1 MGFKRKLRWLILVL
15 IPLLLLTG
23 CGDLEPEIQDTRT
36 VILNMDFH
44 GKSSSRSSSSVSASE
59 LSQYNTH
66 LILALPSGEVLTSN
80 YKNFHSSFAKGL
92 MNTADNKVSLEIP
105 LNTQMKIFAFLF
117 EENYSMSELFPG
129 TREVGYY
136 GESQTFS
143 IGTQTNNLSLDITL
157 IQVPGTGTDS
167 EGGTDTLLDTIA
179 PTASVTTATI
189 TTSGNAVVQSTET
202 GTAYLVNTT
211 VSVSNNFTSITGA
224 MDSQWNSVAITLVNT
239 DTNLPATGLADG
251 TYKVYAVDA
260 ASNLSSASS
269 NSVTVA
275 TTVTDTTAPTVTF
288 NPANGDTG
296 EAISDNITITFSEAV
311 RNIDNTVLTDSNID
325 SLITLKLD
333 NASGNNINFDATING
348 DKTVITINPTS
359 NLPNSQAVYVALGA
373 TVEDSTDNVITA
385 VNATFTTVMGG
396 YYIAGDGSGG
406 GGAGDYWY
414 EYNKLALGG
423 HGAGDNDTIVGT
435 PYNDV
440 IFGDGSGG
448 GGGGSKHRL
457 AAGGNSGSGSDN
469 IDGGAGNDIIFGDG
483 FKGNDNH
490 GTTNW
495 EHGGIGGFGGG
506 GGGGGSYSPNGN
518 GGNGGLLAGG
528 GGGQSDKV
536 FGISLYGGV
545 SGGINSKPAG
555 GVAHISDNK
564 WGGNSAMPSIVGAG
578 YFNEQSKGGTGSNSF
593 GAGGGAGFGGLNS
606 INQVITTSTS
616 PWTYQYCSGGLPQGG
631 NGGTGSTN
639 KVIYDDS
646 SGNLYSYVSGQLT
659 SIFGST
665 PGTLNGV
672 GTGADIIDGGAGND
686 HLFGLGGNDIFVFE
700 ITDAGASDVDVI
712 WDFNR
717 LGEGDKIRLTNNNN
731 IISNTDI
738 NSIIASQV
746 ANGNNRTII
755 FNDWG
760 GKQVSIEVK
769 NIGRNFVVGD
779 FDS

>member
-1 MGFKRKLRWLILVL
+1 
-15 IPLLLLTG
+15 
-23 CGDLEPEIQDTRT
+23 
-36 VILNMDFH
+36 
-44 GKSSSRSSSSVSASE
+44 
-59 LSQYNTH
+59 
-66 LILALPSGEVLTSN
+66 
-80 YKNFHSSFAKGL
+80 
-92 MNTADNKVSLEIP
+92 MNTADKKVSLEIP

-117 EENYSMSELFPG
+117 KENYSMSELFSG
-129 TREVGYY
+129 TRTVGYY

-143 IGTQTNNLSLDITL
+143 ISANTNSLSLGITL
-157 IQVPGTGTDS
+157 IQVPGTGTDTD
-167 EGGTDTLLDTIA
+167 GGTDT
-179 PTASVTTATI
+179 
-189 TTSGNAVVQSTET
+189 GG
-202 GTAYLVNTT
+202 GTDN
-211 VSVSNNFTSITGA
+211 
-224 MDSQWNSVAITLVNT
+224 M
-239 DTNLPATGLADG
+239 
-251 TYKVYAVDA
+251 
-260 ASNLSSASS
+260 
-269 NSVTVA
+269 
-275 TTVTDTTAPTVTF
+275 APTVTF
-288 NPANGDTG
+288 SPANGATG
-296 EAISDNITITFSEAV
+296 VPISNNITIIFSEAV
-311 RNIDNTVLTDSNID
+311 RNIDNTVLTDSNSGD
-325 SLITLKLD
+325 ANGVGSLITLRL
-333 NASGNNINFDATING
+333 NNTYGTNIAFYATIDTN
-348 DKTVITINPTS
+348 KTVITIDPTN
-359 NLPNSQAVYVALGA
+359 NLPHSQAVYVVIGA
-373 TVEDSTDNVITA
+373 TVEDSAGNPITA
-385 VNATFTTVMGG
+385 ANATFTTEMGG

-435 PYNDV
+435 SYNDV

-506 GGGGGSYSPNGN
+506 GGGGGSYNPNGN

-578 YFNEQSKGGTGSNSF
+578 YFNEQSKGGTGSNAF

-616 PWTYQYCSGGLPQGG
+616 PWTSQYCSGGLPQGG
-631 NGGTGSTN
+631 NGGAGSTN

-717 LGEGDKIRLTNNNN
+717 LGEGDKIRLTNDNN

-755 FNDWG
+755 FNDGG

-769 NIGRNFVVGD
+769 NIGRNLVVAD

>member
-1 MGFKRKLRWLILVL
+1 
-15 IPLLLLTG
+15 
-23 CGDLEPEIQDTRT
+23 
-36 VILNMDFH
+36 
-44 GKSSSRSSSSVSASE
+44 
-59 LSQYNTH
+59 
-66 LILALPSGEVLTSN
+66 
-80 YKNFHSSFAKGL
+80 
-92 MNTADNKVSLEIP
+92 MNTADKKVSLEIP

-117 EENYSMSELFPG
+117 QENYSMSELFSG
-129 TREVGYY
+129 VREVGYY

-143 IGTQTNNLSLDITL
+143 IGTQTNNLSLGITL

-260 ASNLSSASS
+260 AGNLSSASS

-359 NLPNSQAVYVALGA
+359 NLPHSQAVYVALGA

-406 GGAGDYWY
+406 GGAGDYFAD
-414 EYNKLALGG
+414 YNKLALGG

-435 PYNDV
+435 SYNDV

-506 GGGGGSYSPNGN
+506 GGGGGSYSPHGN

-536 FGISLYGGV
+536 FGTSLYGGV

-578 YFNEQSKGGTGSNSF
+578 YFNEQSKGGTASNAF

-606 INQVITTSTS
+606 INQVITTYTS
-616 PWTYQYCSGGLPQGG
+616 PSTYQYCSGGPPQGG
-631 NGGTGSTN
+631 NGGAGSTN
-639 KVIYDDS
+639 KVIYEDS

-755 FNDWG
+755 FNDGG

-769 NIGRNFVVGD
+769 NIVRNLVVAD

>member
-1 MGFKRKLRWLILVL
+1 M
-15 IPLLLLTG
+15 P
-23 CGDLEPEIQDTRT
+23 
-36 VILNMDFH
+36 
-44 GKSSSRSSSSVSASE
+44 
-59 LSQYNTH
+59 
-66 LILALPSGEVLTSN
+66 
-80 YKNFHSSFAKGL
+80 
-92 MNTADNKVSLEIP
+92 
-105 LNTQMKIFAFLF
+105 
-117 EENYSMSELFPG
+117 ELFSG

-136 GESQTFS
+136 GESQPFS
-143 IGTQTNNLSLDITL
+143 IDAQTNNLSLGISLQSTDTTTGDGDGADPDPDPDTGTETDDTTAPIIEQVTAIASPTSSSTPNYIFASTEAGSITYGGSCYSATIIATIGNNTIVFNAL
-157 IQVPGTGTDS
+157 IDGTYSGCTIKVTDS
-167 EGGTDTLLDTIA
+167 EGNESNTLTI
-179 PTASVTTATI
+179 PTF
-189 TTSGNAVVQSTET
+189 
-202 GTAYLVNTT
+202 T
-211 VSVSNNFTSITGA
+211 V
-224 MDSQWNSVAITLVNT
+224 
-239 DTNLPATGLADG
+239 
-251 TYKVYAVDA
+251 
-260 ASNLSSASS
+260 
-269 NSVTVA
+269 
-275 TTVTDTTAPTVTF
+275 DTTAPTVTF
-288 NPANGDTG
+288 SPANGATG
-296 EAISDNITITFSEAV
+296 VAITDNIIITFSEAL
-311 RNIDNTVLTDSNID
+311 RNIDNTELTDSNID
-325 SLITLKLD
+325 SLFTLKLT
-333 NASGNNINFDATING
+333 NASGNNINFDATINS

-359 NLPNSQAVYVALGA
+359 NLPNSQAVYVSLGA

-385 VNATFTTVMGG
+385 ANATFITVMGG

-406 GGAGDYWY
+406 GGAGDYGY
-414 EYNKLALGG
+414 DYNRLALGG
-423 HGAGDNDTIVGT
+423 HGSGDNDNIVGT
-435 PYNDV
+435 SYNDV

-536 FGISLYGGV
+536 FGTSLYGGV
-545 SGGINSKPAG
+545 SGGINSKPDE
-555 GVAHISDNK
+555 GVSHISDNK
-564 WGGNSAMPSIVGAG
+564 WGGNSAMPSIGGSG
-578 YFNEQSKGGTGSNSF
+578 YFNEQSKGGTASNAF

-606 INQVITTSTS
+606 INQVITTLT
-616 PWTYQYCSGGLPQGG
+616 WTYQYCSGGSPQGG
-631 NGGTGSTN
+631 NGGAGSTN

-717 LGEGDKIRLTNNNN
+717 LGEGDKIRLTNDNN

-755 FNDWG
+755 FNDGG

-769 NIGRNFVVGD
+769 NIGRNLVVAD

>member
-1 MGFKRKLRWLILVL
+1 
-15 IPLLLLTG
+15 
-23 CGDLEPEIQDTRT
+23 
-36 VILNMDFH
+36 
-44 GKSSSRSSSSVSASE
+44 
-59 LSQYNTH
+59 
-66 LILALPSGEVLTSN
+66 
-80 YKNFHSSFAKGL
+80 
-92 MNTADNKVSLEIP
+92 
-105 LNTQMKIFAFLF
+105 MKIFAFLF
-117 EENYSMSELFPG
+117 KDNYSMSELFSG

-136 GESQTFS
+136 GESQSFS
-143 IGTQTNNLSLDITL
+143 IGTQTNNLSLGITL
-157 IQVPGTGTDS
+157 IQVPGTGTDT

-224 MDSQWNSVAITLVNT
+224 ADSQWNSVAITLVNT

-260 ASNLSSASS
+260 AGNLSSASS

-406 GGAGDYWY
+406 GGAGDYGY

-435 PYNDV
+435 SYNDV

-578 YFNEQSKGGTGSNSF
+578 YFNEQSKGGTGSNAF

-755 FNDWG
+755 FNDGG

-769 NIGRNFVVGD
+769 NIGRNLVVAD